1 MTDMRVFWG
10 FVGSKTGY
18 LGYVWAMGNA
28 VKKFVMLGFD
38 CGLLAWF
45 GGLRKLFW
53 KLFLPFYGFLSA
65 FLAEYNSKSVL

>member
-1 MTDMRVFWG
+1 
-10 FVGSKTGY
+10 
-18 LGYVWAMGNA
+18 MGNA
-28 VKKFVMLGFD
+28 VKKFVIIGFD
-38 CGLLAWF
+38 CEPIDHVL